1 MIVYSLE
8 IGPTHFLS
16 LPLSLS
22 LSVVQNVMLGHELKV
37 VSCPCPLFPFDTQ
50 HKSMWHYLR
59 FVQFI
64 LYQSL
69 FAPFFAF
76 NLNITID
83 SAVQ

>member
-50 HKSMWHYLR
+50 HKSM
-59 FVQFI
+59 
-64 LYQSL
+64 
-69 FAPFFAF
+69 
-76 NLNITID
+76 
-83 SAVQ
+83 